1 MKSIS
6 DLAFFELLAQHTSLA
21 SAAEAMDVT
30 PPAVS
35 RRLSQIE
42 QRLKVKL
49 LNRTTRRLSL
59 TPEGELYVVRGSTI
73 LWELAA
79 LECDLTGLHSTPKG
93 RLSINSTHGFGRQF
107 LPNVISDFVTLY
119 PEVSVVLHISD
130 QPMQISEHGIDIG
143 IRPSTPPNSRLHAKM
158 LARNPRV
165 LCAAPAYLEK
175 NGMPKVPRD
184 LQALNCIVTRENS
197 TTFSNWQ
204 LTDGKSQETIKVR
217 GSLSSNQGEI
227 ALDWALA
234 GHGILL
240 RSEWAVSK
248 HFAAGTLVRVLP
260 SWEGPSADIH
270 AVYAPRKIPQAK
282 VSAFIDFLKDRLS
295 AEASNS

>member
-1 MKSIS
+1 MKPIF
-6 DLAFFELLAQHTSLA
+6 DLAFFEQLAQHNSLA

-59 TPEGELYVVRGSTI
+59 TPEGELYLERGGMI
-73 LWELAA
+73 LSELAA
-79 LECDLTGLHSTPKG
+79 LERDLMGFQAVPSG
-93 RLSINSTHGFGRQF
+93 RLSINATYGFGRQF
-107 LPNVISDFVTLY
+107 LSAVVSDFVVLY
-119 PEVSVVLHISD
+119 PEVNIVLQLTD

-143 IRPSTPPNSRLHAKM
+143 IRFGAPPNSRLHAKM

-165 LCAAPAYLEK
+165 LCAAPAYVQK
-175 NGMPKVPRD
+175 HGMPKVPRD
-184 LQALNCIVTRENS
+184 LQTLNCIVTRENA

-204 LTDGKSQETIKVR
+204 LTDGKRQETIKVH

-234 GHGILL
+234 G
-240 RSEWAVSK
+240 
-248 HFAAGTLVRVLP
+248 
-260 SWEGPSADIH
+260 
-270 AVYAPRKIPQAK
+270 
-282 VSAFIDFLKDRLS
+282 
-295 AEASNS
+295 

>member
-6 DLAFFELLAQHTSLA
+6 DLAFFELLAQHVSLA

-35 RRLSQIE
+35 RRLSQME
-42 QRLKVKL
+42 KRLKVKL
-49 LNRTTRRLSL
+49 LNRSTRRLSL
-59 TPEGELYVVRGSTI
+59 TPEGELYIERGSTI
-73 LWELAA
+73 LSELAA
-79 LECDLTGLHSTPKG
+79 LERDLTSLNSLPSG
-93 RLSINSTHGFGRQF
+93 RLRINATHGFGRHF
-107 LPNVISDFVTLY
+107 LPNVISDFVSLY

-130 QPMQISEHGIDIG
+130 QPMSISEHGIDIG
-143 IRPSTPPNSRLHAKM
+143 IRPSPPPNSRLHAKM
-158 LARNPRV
+158 LAHNPRV
-165 LCAAPAYLEK
+165 LCAAPAYVQK
-175 NGMPKVPRD
+175 YGTPKVPRD

-217 GSLSSNQGEI
+217 GSLSTNQGEI

-234 GHGILL
+234 GHGVLL

-248 HFAAGTLVRVLP
+248 HIAAGTLVRVLP
-260 SWEGPSADIH
+260 SWQGPSADIY
-270 AVYAPRKIPQAK
+270 AIYAPRKIPQAK
-282 VSAFIDFLKDRLS
+282 VSAFIDFLKNRLS
-295 AEASNS
+295 AEMSNH